1 MTPIHIGGSDINHLT
16 VCDPATQTISGI
28 RQLTDHD
35 DNTRIYPVTRSQ
47 AVYVNDDTTLP
58 IVLNS
63 KQEAVPNTRVDTPV
77 NHDILLA
84 GNTKI
89 NYADL
94 AAAIVKAYKEQLA
107 GSNQTIQQAI
117 NQLYDR
123 QFIASVH
130 NTTLQLYD
138 RQSIISVHNTTLI
151 LP

>member
-16 VCDPATQTISGI
+16 VCDPATQTTSGI

-63 KQEAVPNTRVDTPV
+63 KQEAVPNTSVDIPV

-89 NYADL
+89 NYTDL

-123 QFIASVH
+123 QFIA
-130 NTTLQLYD
+130 Y
-138 RQSIISVHNTTLI
+138 VHNTTLI
-151 LP
+151 LQ

>member
-16 VCDPATQTISGI
+16 VCDPATQITSDI

-47 AVYVNDDTTLP
+47 AVYVNYETTLP
-58 IVLNS
+58 IALNS
-63 KQEAVPNTRVDTPV
+63 KQEAVPNTSVNTPV

-94 AAAIVKAYKEQLA
+94 AAAIIKAYKEELA
-107 GSNQTIQQAI
+107 GSNQTVQQAI

-130 NTTLQLYD
+130 STILTLQETSAEVD
-138 RQSIISVHNTTLI
+138 SSILKIK
-151 LP
+151 